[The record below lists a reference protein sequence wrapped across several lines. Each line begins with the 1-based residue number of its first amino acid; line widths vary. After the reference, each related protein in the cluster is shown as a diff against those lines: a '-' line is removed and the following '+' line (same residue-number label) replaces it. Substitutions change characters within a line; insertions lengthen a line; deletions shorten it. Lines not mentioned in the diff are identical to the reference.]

1 MSGKLRLI
9 LALILFL
16 AAAGSLVVA
25 GVTRYKVYPYP
36 AQQDQRK
43 VDPKQAG
50 DMSQYGLIERAS
62 FDGITRFPAPPK
74 VKAESPDTEWVY
86 VEKARQAACVT

>member
-1 MSGKLRLI
+1 MSGKLRLV
-9 LALILFL
+9 LAAILFV
-16 AAAGSLVVA
+16 AAAGSLCYA
-25 GVTRYKVYPYP
+25 GMARYRVYPYP
-36 AQQDQRK
+36 AEQDLRK
-43 VDPKQAG
+43 VDPAQAS

-74 VKAESPDTEWVY
+74 VKANAPDAEWVF